1 MSNLL
6 PPNATAFERCFD
18 QAFARVADVPILT
31 RSLNDLQNAP
41 MVVLPWLAWER
52 SVDYWN
58 KDWSEQQKRN
68 SIAAAYSLHCH
79 KGTIGA
85 LETAMNA
92 IGITCRVEEWFKT
105 SPQGQPYTFN
115 IYIEINQIGA
125 TQNQLVQELGSAIR
139 INKNLRSHL
148 LGETVVVRSEV
159 NASSAAVVCLGSEID
174 FVGVA
179 GSLALN
185 GSWRLDGSQQ
195 LNGVKRG

>member
-1 MSNLL
+1 MSSLL

-31 RSLNDLQNAP
+31 RSLNNAQTAP
-41 MVVLPWLAWER
+41 RVVLPWLAWER

-68 SIAAAYSLHCH
+68 TIAAAYDVHCH

-92 IGITCRVEEWFKT
+92 IGISCRVEEWFKT
-105 SPQGQPYTFN
+105 SPQGVPYTFN
-115 IYIEINQIGA
+115 IYIEINKIGA
-125 TQNQLVQELGSAIR
+125 TQSQLVDELASAIR

-148 LGETVVVRSEV
+148 LGQSVVVRSDV
-159 NASSAAVVCLGSEID
+159 TACAAAVLCLGCEID
-174 FVGVA
+174 FTGVA

-185 GSWRLDGSQQ
+185 GSWSLDGSQQ
-195 LNGVKRG
+195 LNGVKR

>member
-1 MSNLL
+1 MSSLL
-6 PPNATAFERCFD
+6 PPNATVFERCFD
-18 QAFARVADVPILT
+18 QAFARVAEVPILT
-31 RSLNDLQNAP
+31 RRLNDLQSAP
-41 MVVLPWLAWER
+41 LLVLPWLAWER

-68 SIAAAYSLHCH
+68 SIAAAYQLHCH

-125 TQNQLVQELGSAIR
+125 TQSQLVQELGSAIR

-179 GSLALN
+179 GALALN